1 MLKRIYADNF
11 RCLGNFEFRPGQINL
26 LLGENGSGKSS
37 LLDVLQRIRDLVV
50 NGQSVASLFGF
61 TKTVWDPRDVQSFEL
76 EVETDG
82 GTHDYRLE
90 IQHSLDGQARQ
101 KTLIRSESLSFN
113 EQPLFRYVNDQVN
126 LFNEDHS
133 PGAQFPFKAE
143 HSFLPNLESQNSKV
157 RAFKA
162 FLARLHVFQLNPFV
176 VRADSQKDQPYL
188 SREGFDFAD
197 WLRYLNEDNPQAK
210 LDCEA
215 HLKEIIP
222 HFQRFRFKTISDRS
236 KLLLADFGKEDGANY
251 WLTFNL
257 LSEGHRILSM
267 LYAILYGLVG
277 SSSVLCFDEPE
288 NFISI
293 PEIQPWLRNLR
304 DRVEEHSGQILLIS
318 HHPEVID
325 YLAVD
330 SAFRFERSTG
340 DLARVS
346 EWTPDPTLIMK
357 PSEVLAR
364 WG

>member
-37 LLDVLQRIRDLVV
+37 LLDVLQCIRELVV
-50 NGQSVASLFGF
+50 NSQPVGDQFRF
-61 TKTVWDPRDVQSFEL
+61 TKTIWDQRDVQSFEL
-76 EVETDG
+76 EVEAGG
-82 GTHDYRLE
+82 GTFDYRLE
-90 IQHSLDGQARQ
+90 IQHSFDTRASQ
-101 KTLIRSESLSFN
+101 KMLIKAESLSFDKKS
-113 EQPLFRYVNDQVN
+113 LFCYTEGQVH

-143 HSFLPNLESQNSKV
+143 HSFLPNVERNSKIQ
-157 RAFKA
+157 AFKS
-162 FLARLHVFQLNPFV
+162 FLARISVFQLSPFGV
-176 VRADSQKDQPYL
+176 EAESEKDQPYL
-188 SREGFDFAD
+188 SRYGSDFAA

-215 HLKEIIP
+215 QLKEIIP
-222 HFQRFRFKTISDRS
+222 RFLRFRFKTTGERS
-236 KLLLADFGKEDGANY
+236 KLLVADFGREDGANY

-330 SAFRFERSTG
+330 SAFRFERPTG

-357 PSEVLAR
+357 PSEILAR